1 MKKIKLG
8 FSLAEVLI
16 ALGIVSVVATF
27 GFNVAQKG
35 MEKAYNQYIYTG
47 YTGITDAF
55 ADATANGVMNVDSL
69 TAINSD
75 TLGHFAKLF
84 GIDDIPGNGSKA
96 EFTTTNNIHY
106 ILTKEE
112 VANSTVGTKYT
123 IEMQVPTMRK
133 GGKTKESICLRYTE
147 NVFHLL
153 MPFQKDSHCKTTI
166 DNIQSRID
174 LLPFYLDDGVK
185 GRVII
190 AYDDPNDMP
199 DGAFKRFDYYPFKDA
214 ICKAYDISEIKEASI
229 GITSCGSITK
239 ETGVLKVANPR
250 KVF

>member
-1 MKKIKLG
+1 MKKNKFG

-16 ALGIVSVVATF
+16 ALGIISVIATF

-55 ADATANGVMNVDSL
+55 ADATANGVMEASSL
-69 TAINSD
+69 TATNST
-75 TLGHFAKLF
+75 TLGHFSKLF
-84 GIDDIPGNGSKA
+84 AIDDIYGNGSKA

-106 ILTKEE
+106 ILTKEQ
-112 VANSTVGTKYT
+112 VANPTVGTRYT
-123 IEMQVPTMRK
+123 IEMQVPTVRK
-133 GGKTKESICLRYTE
+133 GSKTKESICLRYTE
-147 NVFHLL
+147 KVFHLL
-153 MPFQKDSHCKTTI
+153 MPFQKDSKCKTTI

-190 AYDDPNDMP
+190 AYNDPDDMP
-199 DGAFKRFDYYPFKDA
+199 DGEFKRFDYYPFKDA
-214 ICKAYDISEIKEASI
+214 ICKAYDISEIREANI
-229 GITSCGSITK
+229 GITSCGSIIQ
-239 ETGVLKVANPR
+239 EDGVLKVANPR